1 VPPTLWARRLA
12 AAVLIVAAVGA
23 GCSSGSHGL
32 GKGACRY
39 LRPRLVRID
48 ADRLHLASTP
58 AAALTDLRGVAED
71 LALYVT
77 TNLPDHGKGSADQ
90 PLVRFSQ
97 ALTAFVAAGGTT
109 GPALQSAE
117 TPVDHECSARG
128 Y

>member
-1 VPPTLWARRLA
+1 V
-12 AAVLIVAAVGA
+12 VVAALSA

-32 GKGACRY
+32 GKGACPY

-48 ADRLHLASTP
+48 TDRLQLTTTP

-77 TNLPDHGKGSADQ
+77 TNLPDRGRGSADR
-90 PLVRFSQ
+90 PLIRFSR
-97 ALTAFVAAGGTT
+97 ALTAFVAAGGT
-109 GPALQSAE
+109 PSAPLQSSEA
-117 TPVDHECSARG
+117 PVTRECTVQG